1 MLFSAEPQCGDEC
14 MDAEKVVQK
23 NSSVQEEDLNGR
35 VNRLVDK
42 YLLVTHMKN
51 IFFLHVWP

>member
-1 MLFSAEPQCGDEC
+1 MWWIVW
-14 MDAEKVVQK
+14 DAEKVVRK